1 MTHHTRT
8 YSLVVEHHKD
18 NGGYLAFFPALPGC
32 HSWGET
38 YEAAVSNAEEALLGY
53 LEALRMN
60 GEEVP
65 VEPAPSRP
73 ATLGVTVKL
82 PEPA

>member
-1 MTHHTRT
+1 
-8 YSLVVEHHKD
+8 
-18 NGGYLAFFPALPGC
+18 
-32 HSWGET
+32 
-38 YEAAVSNAEEALLGY
+38 LLGY

-65 VEPAPSRP
+65 VEPTPNRP